1 MVAEIRITQKWADE
15 RIKEILNSQPTLKK
29 LVEEQGWDALE
40 ELSEDP
46 VAKELLEW
54 LKQGGV

>member
-29 LVEEQGWDALE
+29 LVEV
-40 ELSEDP
+40 LSI
-46 VAKELLEW
+46 VVLL
-54 LKQGGV
+54 KVD